1 MCSERII
8 ELFFLNVVF
17 FKQNNFIGMFMF
29 GDYVV
34 DCCYVKNLLCK
45 ICLEDGWSI
54 YFIVGYN
61 FMEFFLEM

>member
-1 MCSERII
+1 
-8 ELFFLNVVF
+8 
-17 FKQNNFIGMFMF
+17 MFMF